1 MRDVQMVAGMRWY
14 SFSGDKV
21 MEKFLMQHFGEHFNT
36 MFYGMDKQF
45 YTHVLTSA
53 AESVLP
59 PVVSFSSAPVRTGG
73 LRHR

>member
-1 MRDVQMVAGMRWY
+1 MRDVLMVAGMRLY

-21 MEKFLMQHFGEHFNT
+21 MEKFLKQHIGEHFNT

-53 AESVLP
+53 REACCLYS
-59 PVVSFSSAPVRTGG
+59 G
-73 LRHR
+73 